1 MVFKKAKKQT
11 NTTTA
16 KPQPGWKV
24 RIRPA
29 LFASLLL
36 LSVSISHCTAIW
48 NDFVLDDRF
57 NVRPFGAVSVKR
69 EKWEPIWYELYTDA
83 FMKPLSEPLTRLT
96 MAIDYQSGHME
107 APGVYHA
114 TNLLFTAL
122 GIIVAF
128 FLLHNFALVLAES
141 GFVAYRGFLNFVPLF
156 ACALFAAHPLSSEAV
171 CYISGRAPVLCFFLY
186 MSACLAYL
194 KGFHAKTVSAS
205 VGYSLA
211 AYLLIVVSL
220 FSSATALSLPL
231 TMLVMTLMGKP
242 RQTNWKTFFYE
253 RSYELGSLLLV
264 ALALPFILKLDH
276 RLPDVFTLGLPNLD
290 WLGYFTT
297 ELKVLAYLVKS
308 FILPFGLTVYP
319 AQLFSSSGFDLAA
332 SAGVAI
338 IALALFSLYFLRNK
352 PFSFLGSYLFLIG
365 LLPQLL
371 LPATTCGEG
380 TRFFFSLFGL
390 SLLLSDT
397 VLSRLGHIKMD
408 DIEVAATGYSK
419 KYLALASLPILL
431 LSGFSIWRDRAYANN
446 ETLLSPIKKEQDPYT
461 TALLAFHH
469 TLDGGVKLPLGR
481 DEAQLALSKSQEL
494 PLAYL
499 AMGNFQQSARDFQ
512 AALFDYEKTLEL
524 AEKFKLSDR
533 IKGFA
538 RGGIAR
544 SMTML
549 DKLKT
554 KEDIAKVKECALDGI
569 KWEPTTARNYL
580 AYGSAIF
587 AEGKPESPELACKQF
602 DYGRRFDLNDPEFA
616 FPVALA
622 ALSTGYK
629 ERMEQAYGAAKLA
642 YRLHNTEAT
651 RLLFARAALE
661 SGRIN
666 KGFEIMS
673 MYWDNVESPSAEAL
687 LILSALEKQNGRP
700 QAAEEYRKLALER
713 DADIERKFK
722 LFLVVPPK
730 PSKDLDNEGPNEL
743 VVKKKLK

>member
-1 MVFKKAKKQT
+1 M
-11 NTTTA
+11 
-16 KPQPGWKV
+16 
-24 RIRPA
+24 
-29 LFASLLL
+29 
-36 LSVSISHCTAIW
+36 
-48 NDFVLDDRF
+48 
-57 NVRPFGAVSVKR
+57 
-69 EKWEPIWYELYTDA
+69 
-83 FMKPLSEPLTRLT
+83 
-96 MAIDYQSGHME
+96 
-107 APGVYHA
+107 
-114 TNLLFTAL
+114 
-122 GIIVAF
+122 
-128 FLLHNFALVLAES
+128 
-141 GFVAYRGFLNFVPLF
+141 
-156 ACALFAAHPLSSEAV
+156 
-171 CYISGRAPVLCFFLY
+171 
-186 MSACLAYL
+186 
-194 KGFHAKTVSAS
+194 
-205 VGYSLA
+205 
-211 AYLLIVVSL
+211 
-220 FSSATALSLPL
+220 
-231 TMLVMTLMGKP
+231 
-242 RQTNWKTFFYE
+242 
-253 RSYELGSLLLV
+253 
-264 ALALPFILKLDH
+264 
-276 RLPDVFTLGLPNLD
+276 
-290 WLGYFTT
+290 
-297 ELKVLAYLVKS
+297 
-308 FILPFGLTVYP
+308 
-319 AQLFSSSGFDLAA
+319 AA